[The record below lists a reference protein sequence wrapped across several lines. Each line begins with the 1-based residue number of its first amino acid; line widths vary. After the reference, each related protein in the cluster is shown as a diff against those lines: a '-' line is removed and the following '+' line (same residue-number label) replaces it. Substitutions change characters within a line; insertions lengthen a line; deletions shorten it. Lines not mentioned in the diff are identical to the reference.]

1 MSGAAILT
9 LAALGLVLAIVAAA
23 VVQERRRRREV
34 DTLMARLQTLEERLA
49 FGEGGPTEP
58 SVEEAILASRPELS
72 ADVLAGRTSMVA
84 RLVSTSNRPA
94 DLAEQAIVGIYR
106 RIEEAIRP
114 SDLADELNVS
124 LRTLQRG
131 IERALGCTPSELIL
145 TVKMREARRLI
156 EDGGLRVGEVA
167 HRLAFADAAHLSRRY
182 RRFYRCPPSAHAASR
197 GDSAAVN

>member
-1 MSGAAILT
+1 MSVAIISVGTVFCL
-9 LAALGLVLAIVAAA
+9 LLIAVGAA
-23 VVQERRRRREV
+23 VVVERRRRHEI
-34 DTLMARLQTLEERLA
+34 DALMARLQTLEERLA
-49 FGEGGPTEP
+49 SGAAGAPEP
-58 SVEEAILASRPELS
+58 SMEDELLSSRPELS
-72 ADVLAGRTSMVA
+72 ADVLAGQTSMVA
-84 RLVSTSNRPA
+84 RLVSASDRPA

-131 IERALGCTPSELIL
+131 IERTLGCTPSQLIL

-156 EDGGLRVGEVA
+156 EAGNLRVGEVA
-167 HRLAFADAAHLSRRY
+167 HRLAFADASHLSRRY
-182 RRFYRCPPSAHAASR
+182 RRFYRCPPSAHAAPC